1 MILLEVVV
9 LAVVQGIAEFL
20 PISSSGHVVVVSALF
35 DQFGQSIPDE
45 EKLSL
50 NIALHVGTLGAILV
64 FFRRRLVALFGQDRR
79 TIGLLLVGTL
89 PAVVV
94 GAPLRLYF
102 AQSLQC
108 TLLVGWMFPLT
119 GLILVWGARMKPGSL
134 DCCKLGYGRA
144 LWIGAFQALAILPG
158 ISRSG
163 ASIVAGMSCGLKRE
177 EAAAF
182 AFLLAIPIIAG
193 AGLIEAACLIGRS
206 SDLVSTGLLGLGVVL
221 SFVVGLASLAW
232 LVRWL
237 EKGRLHHFAWW
248 VFLLGPVVIIWQ
260 LLLS

>member
-1 MILLEVVV
+1 MILIEVVV

-35 DQFGQSIPDE
+35 DELGRSVPDE

-50 NIALHVGTLGAILV
+50 NIALHVGTLGAIFV
-64 FFRRRLVALFGQDRR
+64 FYRHRLLALFDQDRR
-79 TIGLLLVGTL
+79 LIGLLVVGTL
-89 PAVVV
+89 PAVLV

-102 AQSLQC
+102 SESLHN
-108 TLLVGWMFPLT
+108 TLLAGWMFPLT
-119 GLILVWGARMKPGSL
+119 AALLVWGGRMARGTL
-134 DCCKLGYGRA
+134 DCSELGYGRA
-144 LWIGAFQALAILPG
+144 LWIGGFQALAVLPG

-163 ASIVAGMSCGLKRE
+163 ASIVGGLSCGLKRE

-182 AFLLAIPIIAG
+182 SFLLAIPVIGG

-206 SDLVSTGLLGLGVVL
+206 SDSVSAGLIGLGVVL

-237 EKGRLHHFAWW
+237 ERGRLHLFAWW
-248 VFLLGPVVIIWQ
+248 VVLLGPAVIIWQ
-260 LLLS
+260 LFLS

>member
-1 MILLEVVV
+1 MIPFEVVV

-35 DQFGQSIPDE
+35 DQLGQSIPDE

-64 FFRRRLVALFGQDRR
+64 FYRHRLAALFGRDRR
-79 TIGLLLVGTL
+79 MIGLLLVGTL
-89 PAVVV
+89 PAVAV
-94 GAPLRLYF
+94 GAPLRLF
-102 AQSLQC
+102 LAESLHC

-119 GLILVWGARMKPGSL
+119 GVILVWGARMKPGSVN
-134 DCCKLGYGRA
+134 CCELGYGRA
-144 LWIGAFQALAILPG
+144 LWIGGFQALAVLPG

-182 AFLLAIPIIAG
+182 SFLLAIPVIGG

-206 SDLVSTGLLGLGVVL
+206 SDPVSTGLLGLGVVL

-237 EKGRLHHFAWW
+237 KKGHLLHFAWW
-248 VFLLGPVVIIWQ
+248 VFLLGPTVIIWQ
-260 LLLS
+260 LLLG